1 MGISATLI
9 EKKQTRYI
17 QMRLNFNA
25 LILLTVIAK
34 GRAKCVTSCTEGW
47 ETHGNHC
54 FKWKTHYETWD
65 SAQICCESENANL
78 ASITSDAINQYVL
91 EGMRSRNLSHIW
103 IGGNDKDEEG
113 TWKWADG
120 SLFEFTFWGSEEP
133 NSFGGNED
141 CMVHGWKSSRY
152 ENMWNDL
159 PCTTRV
165 KGLLCG
171 KKICSTGARIDQ
183 EQIDRLTELAQ
194 G

>member
-1 MGISATLI
+1 MGN
-9 EKKQTRYI
+9 
-17 QMRLNFNA
+17 QMRPSTNL
-25 LILLTVIAK
+25 LILLSVIAK
-34 GRAKCVTSCTEGW
+34 GRGECVTACAEGW

-65 SAQICCESENANL
+65 SAQICCKSENANL
-78 ASITSDAINQYVL
+78 ASITSHSINQYVL
-91 EGMRSRNLSHIW
+91 RGMRRHNLSYIW

-120 SLFEFTFWGSEEP
+120 SPFEFTYWSFEQP
-133 NSFGGNED
+133 NNYKNNED
-141 CMVHGWKSSRY
+141 CMIHGWMNPVSRFY
-152 ENMWNDL
+152 MWNDY

-165 KGLLCG
+165 KGLLCS

>member
-1 MGISATLI
+1 MGSATLI
-9 EKKQTRYI
+9 EKKQRRYI

-34 GRAKCVTSCTEGW
+34 GRAECVTSCTEGW

-65 SAQICCESENANL
+65 SAQICCKSENANL
-78 ASITSDAINQYVL
+78 ASITSEAINQYVL
-91 EGMRSRNLSHIW
+91 EGMRSRNLSYIW

-120 SLFEFTFWGSEEP
+120 SPFELTFW
-133 NSFGGNED
+133 SFGQPNNFANNED
-141 CMVHGWKSSRY
+141 CMIHGWGP
-152 ENMWNDL
+152 NMWYDY
-159 PCTTRV
+159 PCTARV

-171 KKICSTGARIDQ
+171 KKICETKATVNSTSSTATVR
-183 EQIDRLTELAQ
+183 RSTKR
-194 G
+194 